1 MSTTEI
7 RESLIRN
14 IEEADDKL
22 LKMLYAVV
30 EIYQNEEVDP
40 IIGYTIDGKP
50 KRASEME
57 EQLQIE
63 VEAAKRG
70 EYITLEEL
78 RKKSDEWLNRTK

>member
-7 RESLIRN
+7 KEALIRN
-14 IEEADDKL
+14 IEEADEKL
-22 LKMLYAVV
+22 LKMLYAMV
-30 EIYQNEEVDP
+30 EIYQNEETDP

-57 EQLQIE
+57 EQLQKE
-63 VEAAKRG
+63 VEAARRG

-78 RKKSDEWLNRTK
+78 RKKSDEWLKRTK